1 MIKFK
6 LLRKNIKK
14 GMILMKTTLKEI
26 KNFYC
31 EDITHITDEEC
42 KKIVKKE
49 TVAYSCGTYGVNG
62 LIFSDMNDKLYKIT
76 LRNSNLFY
84 FL

>member
-31 EDITHITDEEC
+31 EDITHITFEEC

-49 TVAYSCGTYGVNG
+49 IVAYSMGLYGING
-62 LIFSDMNDKLYKIT
+62 LIFSDINDKLYKIT
-76 LRNSNLFY
+76 ARNTNLFT
-84 FL
+84 FI